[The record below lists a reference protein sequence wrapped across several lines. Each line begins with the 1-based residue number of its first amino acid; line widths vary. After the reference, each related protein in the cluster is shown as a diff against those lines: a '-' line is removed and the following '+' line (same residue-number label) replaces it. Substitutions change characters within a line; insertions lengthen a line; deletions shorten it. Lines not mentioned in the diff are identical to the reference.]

1 MVLKIGREYHFTWIY
16 IKTTPFRIYFNFGL
30 KNVKELTLLW
40 AAVFKK
46 SRNSVIDNNVVGDKT
61 KNIRETKEI
70 RTVNDPIS
78 TVKLIRQVSNKDED
92 QSKAKLICLLSIV
105 RMIHFFLISNFY
117 FLFFFIFWGSC
128 VHQPYCV

>member
-1 MVLKIGREYHFTWIY
+1 M
-16 IKTTPFRIYFNFGL
+16 
-30 KNVKELTLLW
+30 LW

-92 QSKAKLICLLSIV
+92 QSKAKLTCLLSIV
-105 RMIHFFLISNFY
+105 RVIHIFFLISNFY

>member
-1 MVLKIGREYHFTWIY
+1 M
-16 IKTTPFRIYFNFGL
+16 
-30 KNVKELTLLW
+30 LW

-46 SRNSVIDNNVVGDKT
+46 SRDSVIDNNVVGDKT

-70 RTVNDPIS
+70 RTANDPIS

-105 RMIHFFLISNFY
+105 RVIHIFF
-117 FLFFFIFWGSC
+117 
-128 VHQPYCV
+128 